1 MTQRADLLAQA
12 DGLLELG
19 DGHYDAERWPEAL
32 RCFQVCS
39 DIYAQI
45 GERAKEAQSHSN
57 LGFTHRS
64 LQQPSL
70 AAEAFRRAVDLFRK
84 VGDHAEE
91 GNAQGNL
98 GLALSDQG
106 LYELAIEHFEEAERI
121 HRSLSDLGVVA
132 YSLSNSAL
140 AHFNLRKVDDTK
152 AAVAHLLMA
161 HKLWGSAL
169 TMYGYLH
176 DTKNECMVLEHDAA
190 YFEEIREYSNAESE
204 LSQALEICKQTGDRV
219 GEARIL
225 HRLGNVMSRWAV
237 SSDFPGARIGVAV
250 RYYLE
255 SLDIFEDCHDA
266 EDTAAVAFDLARA
279 YFQRREGKSASDLA
293 RALECCA
300 KALHIYEAS
309 GNLQAAHDVRAFK
322 AWLARLVDSP

>member
-1 MTQRADLLAQA
+1 MNLDVEILGTRSDQHVAAEASELARLVHLKSRGFEPFLDDRLPGSARAKLPVA
-12 DGLLELG
+12 
-19 DGHYDAERWPEAL
+19 YDAERWPEAL

-140 AHFNLRKVDDTK
+140 AHFNQIGR
-152 AAVAHLLMA
+152 A
-161 HKLWGSAL
+161 SCRER
-169 TMYGYLH
+169 MYIQ
-176 DTKNECMVLEHDAA
+176 V
-190 YFEEIREYSNAESE
+190 
-204 LSQALEICKQTGDRV
+204 
-219 GEARIL
+219 
-225 HRLGNVMSRWAV
+225 
-237 SSDFPGARIGVAV
+237 
-250 RYYLE
+250 
-255 SLDIFEDCHDA
+255 
-266 EDTAAVAFDLARA
+266 
-279 YFQRREGKSASDLA
+279 
-293 RALECCA
+293 
-300 KALHIYEAS
+300 
-309 GNLQAAHDVRAFK
+309 
-322 AWLARLVDSP
+322 